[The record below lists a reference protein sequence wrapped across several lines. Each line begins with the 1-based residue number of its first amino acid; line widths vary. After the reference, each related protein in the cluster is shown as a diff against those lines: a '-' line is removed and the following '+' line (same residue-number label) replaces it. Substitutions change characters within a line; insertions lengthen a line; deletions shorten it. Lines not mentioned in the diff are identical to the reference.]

1 MKNNDIKNSIIAATI
16 HIIEES
22 DGDIKNI
29 TARKIADRS
38 GVALGLINY
47 HFGSKENL
55 IAECC
60 GRIINEMLSGL
71 APDKIDYTADDGLSD
86 RERLILYAR
95 QTFDYIYSN
104 PSIVKLSILSDF
116 KDYKPNGNSVLTQK
130 GFQLALR
137 GKMPESRK
145 KHIAFSLASV
155 MQTAFLSGENSE
167 QITGYKLQNKKQRD
181 EFISDTVT
189 MLMDGPDE
197 R

>member
-1 MKNNDIKNSIIAATI
+1 MKNNDIKNSIIDATI
-16 HIIEES
+16 YIIEES

-29 TARKIADRS
+29 TARKIADRC

-60 GRIINEMLSGL
+60 DRIINEMLSGL

-104 PSIVKLSILSDF
+104 PSIVKISILSDL

-137 GKMPESRK
+137 GKMPESK
-145 KHIAFSLASV
+145 KTYCIFACICYAGSISFRREFQAD
-155 MQTAFLSGENSE
+155 NRI
-167 QITGYKLQNKKQRD
+167 QITEQKTKRKIYLRHRHD
-181 EFISDTVT
+181 AY
-189 MLMDGPDE
+189 
-197 R
+197 

>member
-1 MKNNDIKNSIIAATI
+1 MKNNDIKNSIIDATI

-29 TARKIADRS
+29 TARKIADRC

-71 APDKIDYTADDGLSD
+71 APDKMDYTLDDGLSD
-86 RERLILYAR
+86 QERLILYAR
-95 QTFDYIYSN
+95 KTFDYIYSN
-104 PSIVKLSILSDF
+104 PSIVKISILSDF
-116 KDYKPNGNSVLTQK
+116 KDYKPKGNSVLTQK

-145 KHIAFSLASV
+145 KQIAFSLASI

-167 QITGYKLQNKKQRD
+167 QIIGYKLQNKKQRD
-181 EFISDTVT
+181 KFISDTVT
-189 MLMDGPDE
+189 MLMGGTDE

>member
-1 MKNNDIKNSIIAATI
+1 MKNNDIKNSIIDATI

-29 TARKIADRS
+29 TARKIADRC
-38 GVALGLINY
+38 GGALGLINY

-60 GRIINEMLSGL
+60 GRIINEMLLSL
-71 APDKIDYTADDGLSD
+71 APDKMDYTLDDGLSD
-86 RERLILYAR
+86 QERLILYAR
-95 QTFDYIYSN
+95 KTFDYIYSN
-104 PSIVKLSILSDF
+104 PSIVKISILSDF
-116 KDYKPNGNSVLTQK
+116 KDYKPKGNSVLTQK

-145 KHIAFSLASV
+145 KQIAFSLASI
-155 MQTAFLSGENSE
+155 MQAAFLSGENSE
-167 QITGYKLQNKKQRD
+167 QIIGYKLQNKKQRD
-181 EFISDTVT
+181 KFISDTVT
-189 MLMDGPDE
+189 MLMDRTDE